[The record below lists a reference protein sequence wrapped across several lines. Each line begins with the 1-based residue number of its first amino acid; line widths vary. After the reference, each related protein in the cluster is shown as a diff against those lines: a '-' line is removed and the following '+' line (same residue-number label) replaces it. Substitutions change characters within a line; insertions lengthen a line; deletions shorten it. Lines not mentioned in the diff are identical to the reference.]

1 MSEKPKPKELKFD
14 LKEIRKEQKRHL
26 KERTTKVSK
35 SVLP

>member
-1 MSEKPKPKELKFD
+1 MSDKPKPKELTFN
-14 LKEIRKEQKRHL
+14 LKEIRKQQKKHL